1 MERAEQDAEGRFRGG
16 IFSGR
21 EVRQEP
27 GYGLKAETAGNTSG
41 VAPDIPAQSPG
52 QTYYKHPLL
61 AQLEQKQKVGRHGTG
76 VPAAGVYSGGNLP
89 SGRGVPDGRPAG
101 NGTVGTGA
109 AGSYPAGGYPAGHR
123 PAGGYSPGTGTMG
136 SRPAGNYPVGNG
148 GRGNLGGG
156 ACRGFMEGRCPCGCG
171 DCRKRKQP
179 NHTAYLLVLFAVF
192 GMLFAAFLLVMF
204 LLVSVVSRQSAVLDR
219 AAAQFSGDEWSY
231 AVPDKQEPAA
241 PLPGGQA
248 KIPEKDT
255 AAHGEYYGEIK
266 DAVRTDLSYSIE
278 WENYE
283 YAGNSDTV
291 MISIDYPVIM
301 GDVPN
306 LGLLNDAIES
316 EMEYFEEYFEEYSKY
331 MQPEEIFAVYSEGFV
346 TYMDESVM
354 SVVFQENIY
363 TDYWVDCGLFC
374 VNIDM
379 ENGMILDNGSILEVD
394 DEFAVDFRTRSRE
407 QNGETEVLEYLT
419 DQEVAYYL
427 KDGST
432 GIIFY
437 TPMGMEIGLNC
448 GEEYLTVTYQD
459 YEDYLLKY

>member
-1 MERAEQDAEGRFRGG
+1 M
-16 IFSGR
+16 
-21 EVRQEP
+21 
-27 GYGLKAETAGNTSG
+27 
-41 VAPDIPAQSPG
+41 
-52 QTYYKHPLL
+52 
-61 AQLEQKQKVGRHGTG
+61 
-76 VPAAGVYSGGNLP
+76 P
-89 SGRGVPDGRPAG
+89 S
-101 NGTVGTGA
+101 
-109 AGSYPAGGYPAGHR
+109 GGYP
-123 PAGGYSPGTGTMG
+123 PGSGAMG
-136 SRPAGNYPVGNG
+136 SVPSGSYSAGNRNENGNRNKNNG
-148 GRGNLGGG
+148 FWDGRVW
-156 ACRGFMEGRCPCGCG
+156 CPYGCG
-171 DCRKRKQP
+171 KCADRKQP
-179 NHTAYLLVLFAVF
+179 NHTAYLLALFAAF
-192 GMLFAAFLLVMF
+192 GMLFAAFMLVIFLLVMF
-204 LLVSVVSRQSAVLDR
+204 MVVSVVSKQSAALER
-219 AAAQFSGDEWSY
+219 AAAAFPEDEWSY
-231 AVPDKQEPAA
+231 AAPDKQEPDT
-241 PLPGGQA
+241 PRPDGQA
-248 KIPEKDT
+248 KIPEKNAGT
-255 AAHGEYYGEIK
+255 HGEYYGEIK
-266 DAVRTDLSYSIE
+266 DAVRTDLAYSIE

-291 MISIDYPVIM
+291 MISIDYPVIR

-316 EMEYFEEYFEEYSKY
+316 EMDYFEEYYEEYSKY

-379 ENGMILDNGSILEVD
+379 ENGMVLDNGSILEVD